1 MKKLFVSLFAL
12 LFLGLMLGL
21 AAPAAPLS
29 AEGIS
34 VYFSPDGGTR
44 DKIISRI
51 NLSRKSI
58 KIAIYSLTSGE
69 IAWAL
74 ENAKKRGVEIK
85 VVADYS
91 QAKGK
96 HSEIP
101 YLQSKGLK
109 IRILKGKGRGIMHNK
124 FAVFDDKEVVTGSYN
139 WTNNAEQNNYE
150 NALFMKGDQLVQAFS
165 REFDQLYGHP

>member
-1 MKKLFVSLFAL
+1 MKKLAAVL
-12 LFLGLMLGL
+12 LVVFFGTLGPTG
-21 AAPAAPLS
+21 AAPLS

-34 VYFSPDGGTR
+34 VYFSPNGGTR

-51 NLSRKSI
+51 NLARKSI

-69 IAWAL
+69 ITWAL

-91 QAKGK
+91 QSKGK

-101 YLQSKGLK
+101 YLINKGFK
-109 IRILKGKGRGIMHNK
+109 VKVIKGKGRGIMHNK
-124 FAVFDDKEVVTGSYN
+124 FAVFDDQEVATGSYN
-139 WTNNAEQNNYE
+139 WTENAEQNNYE
-150 NALFMKGDQLVQAFS
+150 NALFLKGTQIVSAFS
-165 REFDQLYGHP
+165 REFDLLYDRP